1 MTQTREPRSLSLG
14 TRILIGLLVGIFA
27 GLFFGE
33 VLAPLKTAGDAF
45 VGLLQM
51 TVLPYIIV
59 SLIANVGRLTVEKG
73 RALVTRAALVW
84 FVLVVLGSAVLIS
97 MCLVFPDRHT
107 PSFFSTH
114 LTDGASQLDLLGLFV
129 PANIFRSLVENAV
142 PGIVFF
148 CICVGAALVGRQGS
162 DGILAGLD
170 AAGDAIARVNGFV
183 VQLTPYGV
191 FAIAAAAAGTMTLE
205 EFGRLRGYFLVFG
218 LTSFIL
224 TFGLLPACI
233 AACTPF
239 SYREVYRAS
248 RDALFTAFATG
259 KVLVVLPML
268 VENTRRMF
276 RERELHDEVEVEHT
290 VEVLYPLIY
299 PFPYLGKL
307 VALIFIPFAAAF
319 VGRAFEL
326 LEYPRLLILGT
337 LSLFGGPIITIPF
350 LLEAHELPGD
360 MFQLFLLSGVL
371 TSRLGDMVGVMNL
384 LAFAVI
390 TTCAL
395 KGSLQVR
402 WRAVAMALAGTAA
415 LVGLASS
422 GSRAWLDS
430 IKDDY
435 RREKVIASMH
445 RMDSSL
451 VVEAVVLDEAA
462 PNPVPLAEGQSRL
475 ERIRERGV
483 LRVGYNDDNLP
494 YVFRNGRGELVGL
507 DVELAHAL
515 ANDLGA
521 SLEFVP
527 FARSDLARQLDVDH
541 FDIAMSGLVGTLGR
555 SQGMRL
561 SEPYLDATFSLV
573 VRDHRARDLDSYA
586 KITSVDALRV
596 GILTES
602 QFAEALRRHVPQ
614 AETVQVEST
623 RWFFEAEHD
632 LDALILSGEAGAA
645 WCILYPGF
653 QVVVPTRRRVSMP
666 FVYAMARHDE
676 DLAEFVDFWVEL
688 QKSMGRID
696 DLSDYWIRGV
706 GIVEPTPRW
715 TILRDVLGWGT

>member
-1 MTQTREPRSLSLG
+1 MTQNPEPRSLSLG
-14 TRILIGLLVGIFA
+14 TRILIGLLIGVFA

-33 VLAPLKTAGDAF
+33 AMGPLKTAGDVF

-59 SLIANVGRLTVEKG
+59 SLIANVGRLTLEKG
-73 RALVTRAALVW
+73 RVLATRAALVW
-84 FVLVVLGSAVLIS
+84 FILVVLGSVVLAW
-97 MCLVFPDRHT
+97 MCLAFPDRRT
-107 PSFFSTH
+107 PAFFSSH
-114 LTDGASQLDLLGLFV
+114 LTDATSQLNLLALFV
-129 PANIFRSLVENAV
+129 PANVFRSLVENAV

-148 CICVGAALVGRQGS
+148 CLCVGVALIGRRGN
-162 DGILAGLD
+162 DGIIAGLD
-170 AAGDAIARVNGFV
+170 IAGEAIARVNGFV

-218 LTSFIL
+218 LTSAIL
-224 TFGLLPACI
+224 AFWLLPACI

-239 SYREVYRAS
+239 SYREVVRAS

-276 RERELHDEVEVEHT
+276 EERELRDEEIAPT

-307 VALIFIPFAAAF
+307 IALICS
-319 VGRAFEL
+319 FEL
-326 LEYPRLLILGT
+326 FEYPRLFVLGT

-384 LAFAVI
+384 LAFTVI

-395 KGSLQVR
+395 TGSLRVR
-402 WRAVAMALAGTAA
+402 WRAVGMALAGTAVLA
-415 LVGLASS
+415 GLASA
-422 GSRAWLDS
+422 GSHAWLDS
-430 IKDDY
+430 IKNDY
-435 RREKVIASMH
+435 RREMVIASMH
-445 RMDSSL
+445 RMDSNV
-451 VVEAVVLDEAA
+451 VVEAVVLNDAT
-462 PNPVPLAEGQSRL
+462 PNPVPLTEGQSRL

-494 YVFRNGRGELVGL
+494 YVFRNGKGELVGL
-507 DVELAHAL
+507 DVELAHGL

-527 FARSDLARQLDVDH
+527 FVRSDLARQLDADH
-541 FDIAMSGLVGTLGR
+541 FDIAMSGLVGTLER
-555 SQGMRL
+555 SQSMRL
-561 SEPYLDATFSLV
+561 SAPYLDATFSLV
-573 VRDHRARDLDSYA
+573 VRDHRARDLDTYA
-586 KITSVDALRV
+586 EITSVDSLRV

-602 QFAEALRRHVPQ
+602 QFAEAVRRHVPQ

-623 RWFFEAEHD
+623 RWFFEEEHD

-645 WCILYPGF
+645 WSILYPSF

-666 FVYAMARHDE
+666 FVYAMARRDE
-676 DLAEFVDFWVEL
+676 DLAQFIDFWIEL
-688 QKSMGRID
+688 QKSMGRIE
-696 DLSDYWIRGV
+696 DLSSYWIRGV
-706 GIVEPTPRW
+706 GIVAPTPRW
-715 TILRDVLGWGT
+715 SILRDVLGWGT